1 MLRHLFTAAVAGL
14 LAAQAPPAFEVAS
27 IRPSAAQTGQ
37 VQAGLQITQ
46 AQVRIA
52 YLSLRDYLAM
62 AFRLRPYQVSGPPWL
77 GSARFDINAK
87 LPDGAPPQ
95 QIPEMLQTLFAE
107 RFKLRTHFEKRDT
120 PVYAL
125 QVVKSGLALEKVP
138 AERDVKEGAF
148 TVGGSGSSSGVG
160 VDLGRGS
167 SYTFADNKFVG
178 RKLTMVMLAQTLT
191 PYVGRPV
198 VDMTRA
204 EGFYDLTL
212 AVTQEDYQAMLIRSA
227 DAAGVALPAQ
237 ALRLLET
244 TSIDSLLESLR
255 KAGLTLESQRAPID
269 MLVVD
274 QIEKTPTEN

>member
-1 MLRHLFTAAVAGL
+1 MLRYLVSAAVASL
-14 LAAQAPPAFEVAS
+14 LAAQSPPAFEVAS
-27 IRPSAAQTGQ
+27 IHPSAAQTGQ

-62 AFRLRPYQVSGPPWL
+62 AFRLRPYQISGPSWL
-77 GSARFDINAK
+77 PSARFDINAK
-87 LPDGAPPQ
+87 LPDGVPPQ
-95 QIPEMLQTLFAE
+95 QIPEMLQTLFAD
-107 RFKLRTHFEKRDT
+107 RFKLRTHLEKRDT

-125 QVVKSGLALEKVP
+125 RVAKSGLALEQVP
-138 AERDVKEGAF
+138 ADRDLKAGAF
-148 TVGGSGSSSGVG
+148 TAGGSGSAAGIG

-167 SYTFADNKFVG
+167 SYSLADNKFVG

-198 VDMTRA
+198 VDMTGA

-212 AVTQEDYQAMLIRSA
+212 PVTQEDYQAMLVRSA

-244 TSIDSLLESLR
+244 TSIDSLVESLR
-255 KAGLTLESQRAPID
+255 KAGLTLEQERAPLD